1 MSESELVEKGLPCEE
16 CGSSDAV
23 ALYTDGHRFCFS
35 HHGRL
40 KAEGEET
47 PSKPREK
54 KPYDAELSQLLN
66 GAIFRNLPDWHIQQ
80 ATCEAAGYY
89 TKRVSDEK
97 GFHIALYR
105 NESGEPVFAKVRVVT
120 PEDSKA
126 GFFKV
131 GDESQVS
138 VQGIETLRGGKMV
151 VVCEGEKDRLS
162 ALQLWANKWPVVSI
176 PFGAES
182 SGKAFA
188 KALERLS
195 KYEKV
200 VIALDMD
207 KQGRAGSEEL
217 ARMLP
222 PGKAFI
228 AEFPDHD
235 LTDTVLARGSDVV
248 IKCLHNAKPYSPD
261 GIVDADDVGLEEPE
275 WGLSVPYPEMYDWTY
290 GFVKDNG
297 LWVGGAGIG
306 MGKSDQAAEFVAHHI
321 HPEGNNE
328 RAALFNYESGK
339 QASKRLILTKLWH
352 KNFSIRNPR
361 DGSENVYWS
370 AEDLQAAEDFR
381 REKCAKLFI
390 NDHKG
395 VVSWTAIKE
404 RIRYLRYAF
413 GITLATVDPVAALV
427 AAEKDK
433 VTALDLIFAEAKQL
447 SDDLGITILI
457 MSHMARPA
465 EGPSHEEGGRAMLS
479 QFRGSNSIAMWAD
492 VCWGTERN
500 TQAEDETERATTVLR
515 MLKIRLAGQ
524 NTGKTLRRVY
534 SVTSGRLEEIVNKF
548 TQAEDQEG
556 DPSPP
561 PLKEDAECGSTS
573 TGNLAKAKPAKGKP
587 RSSPTGS
594 STAGSP

>member
-1 MSESELVEKGLPCEE
+1 MGDQSELVEKGLPCPD
-16 CGSSDAV
+16 CGSSDNMAQ
-23 ALYTDGHRFCFS
+23 YTDHTYCF
-35 HHGRL
+35 GC
-40 KAEGEET
+40 KATNRTDGSSPST
-47 PSKPREK
+47 PRPK
-54 KPYDAELSQLLN
+54 KPYDAELAELLN
-66 GAIFRNLPDWHIQQ
+66 GAIFRNLPDWKIQQ
-80 ATCEAAGYY
+80 STCEAAGYY

-97 GFHIALYR
+97 GFHIALYK
-105 NESGEPVFAKVRVVT
+105 NEHGEPVFAKVRIVT
-120 PEDSKA
+120 AEDSKA

-207 KQGRAGSEEL
+207 KQGRAGADEL

-235 LTDTVLARGSDVV
+235 LTDTVLAKGSDVA
-248 IKCLHNAKPYSPD
+248 IKCLHNAKPFAPD
-261 GIVDADDVGLEEPE
+261 GIIDADDISLEEPE
-275 WGLSVPYPEMYDWTY
+275 WGASLPYPEMYDWTY
-290 GFVKDNG
+290 GFLPG
-297 LWVGGAGIG
+297 HLWVGGAGIG
-306 MGKSDQAAEFVAHHI
+306 MGKSDQAAELVAHHI
-321 HPEGNNE
+321 HPEGNYR
-328 RAALFNYESGK
+328 RAAMFNYESSPD
-339 QASKRLILTKLWH
+339 ASLRLILTKLWR

-361 DGSENVYWS
+361 DGSENVYWKQ
-370 AEDLQAAEDFR
+370 EDLEAASAFR
-381 REKCAKLFI
+381 KEKCGKLFF

-395 VVSWTAIKE
+395 IVSWPAIKD
-404 RIRYLRYAF
+404 RIRYLTHSA
-413 GITLATVDPVAALV
+413 GIDLAVVDPVAALV

-433 VTALDLIFAEAKQL
+433 NVALDLIFAEAKGL
-447 SDDLGITILI
+447 AEELGITILF
-457 MSHMARPA
+457 MSHMARPS
-465 EGPSHEEGGRAMLS
+465 EGASHEEGGRCTLA

-492 VCWGTERN
+492 VAWGTERDN
-500 TQAEDETERATTVLR
+500 QAEDETERATTTLR

-524 NTGKTLRRVY
+524 NTGKTLRRIY

-548 TQAEDQEG
+548 TQSEDQDSE
-556 DPSPP
+556 DIAPP
-561 PLKEDAECGSTS
+561 PAREEPTECASGSTS
-573 TGNLAKAKPAKGKP
+573 TEGKKRKP

-594 STAGSP
+594 STAGSPSKA